1 MPVRP
6 RAGGGW
12 DRGKVPGVHDGWRAL
27 AEEPEQRRA
36 PA

>member
-12 DRGKVPGVHDGWRAL
+12 DHGKVPGVLDGRRAL